1 MTLPADAISDLR
13 FLTIVIEST
22 QLPLLVGNRE
32 GIAAAIPEVNQQ
44 PTPQAIGAGSGSVC
58 EGRISYGFT
67 LGEAGMG
74 HLLLDGDGQTPED
87 CYSDCRLNR
96 LICAE
101 ITPQLESALAKFVAS
116 QHLPSRRKAFFRSPH
131 HNS

>member
-32 GIAAAIPEVNQQ
+32 GIAAAIPEVNKQS
-44 PTPQAIGAGSGSVC
+44 TLQAISAGSGSVC
-58 EGRISYGFT
+58 EGRISCGFT

-74 HLLLDGDGQTPED
+74 HLLLEGDWPTPED
-87 CYSDCRLNR
+87 CYSDCGLNR
-96 LICAE
+96 HICAE
-101 ITPQLESALAKFVAS
+101 IVHQPESALAKFVAS
-116 QHLPSRRKAFFRSPH
+116 QHLPSRRKAFFRSTH
-131 HNS
+131 HN